1 MIAQQRRGVGSD
13 SPRPATPSDPI
24 ERMLL
29 SVSSLPHRRCRKAF
43 RLLLTGLALVLAGC
57 SLTASRPDMKRL
69 YSTARENVDQPPVIV
84 IPGLMGSL
92 LESETHGE
100 IWIGSIGDV
109 LFSDYRQA
117 ALAIDPETLE
127 PDPGDVRPAGI
138 TSRFAGRN
146 FYQPIIDMLEEVG
159 GFRRAEAGSP
169 INPGVRHYYI
179 YTYDW
184 RLDNV
189 ESARGLSRLVEQ
201 IRADHGRPDMKVDI
215 IAHSMG
221 GMIARYYL
229 RYGEVDATVDN
240 RFPVN
245 YHGASRV
252 RRIVILGTPSMG
264 SVASMRAFIDGR
276 RIGLNTIPPE
286 VMLTFPSF
294 YQLFPHPLT
303 NWLVD
308 LRGRPFDVDPF
319 DISTWRRFNWSLFG
333 EPLRQEIRK
342 GFDDPAAGQARLD
355 LLERYF
361 HKHIERG
368 RRFMWSLTVNMDRQ
382 PWELVVFGGDC
393 DLTPARGL
401 VEPIEGRFKLR
412 MHPDDIA
419 EPVPGIDYEHV
430 MLEPGDGLVTKTSL
444 LARQTLD
451 PFVPRHKWSDFPL
464 DYPLFLCEEHSQL
477 TNNTFFQN
485 NLLHFLLSRDR

>member
-1 MIAQQRRGVGSD
+1 MDSGRFAYSVFGFVMLACVGCGVVE
-13 SPRPATPSDPI
+13 PRPD
-24 ERMLL
+24 L
-29 SVSSLPHRRCRKAF
+29 
-43 RLLLTGLALVLAGC
+43 
-57 SLTASRPDMKRL
+57 KRL
-69 YSTARENVDQPPVIV
+69 YSTARENVEQPPVII
-84 IPGLMGSL
+84 IPGLMGTL
-92 LESETHGE
+92 LESETRGQ
-100 IWIGSIGDV
+100 IWIGSLWDIA
-109 LFSDYRQA
+109 FSDYRDA
-117 ALAIDPETLE
+117 VLEINPETLE
-127 PDPGDVRPAGI
+127 PEAGDVQPAGI
-138 TSRFAGRN
+138 TGKFAGRN
-146 FYQPIIDMLEEVG
+146 FYQPIIDTLEEVG
-159 GFRRAEAGSP
+159 GFTRAEVGSP
-169 INPGVRHYYI
+169 IEPGGRYYYI

-189 ESARGLSRLVEQ
+189 QSVRGLSRLIEQ
-201 IRADHGRPDMKVDI
+201 IRVDHGRPDMKVDI

-240 RFPVN
+240 SFPIN
-245 YHGASRV
+245 YHGATRV

-264 SVASMRAFIDGR
+264 SVESMKAFIVGR
-276 RIGLNTIPPE
+276 RIGLSTIPPE

-303 NWLVD
+303 EWLVD
-308 LRGRPFDVDPF
+308 LRGRRFDVDPF
-319 DISTWRRFNWSLFG
+319 DVSTWRRFKWSLFG
-333 EPLRQEIRK
+333 DGLRRKILRQY
-342 GFDDPAAGQARLD
+342 DDPEAGQARLA

-361 HKHIERG
+361 RKHIERG

-382 PWELVVFGGDC
+382 PWQLVVFGGDC
-393 DLTPARGL
+393 NMTPARMV
-401 VEPIEGRFKLR
+401 VERMGEDEFALR
-412 MHPDDIA
+412 LRPRDIRN
-419 EPVPGIDYEHV
+419 PLPGVDYERL

-477 TNNTFFQN
+477 TNNKFFQN

>member
-1 MIAQQRRGVGSD
+1 M
-13 SPRPATPSDPI
+13 PRPNIAF
-24 ERMLL
+24 LL
-29 SVSSLPHRRCRKAF
+29 VVT
-43 RLLLTGLALVLAGC
+43 LLLAGC
-57 SLTASRPDMKRL
+57 GSLSPGPDLERL
-69 YSTARENVDQPPVIV
+69 YSSARENVEQPPVIV
-84 IPGLMGSL
+84 IPGLMGSEL
-92 LESETHGE
+92 ASEQHGE
-100 IWIGSIGDV
+100 IWIGSVFDV
-109 LFSDYRQA
+109 LFSDYRDA
-117 ALAIDPETLE
+117 ALEIDPDSLL
-127 PDPGDVRPAGI
+127 PDPGDVEPTGI
-138 TSRFAGRN
+138 TGRFAGRN
-146 FYQPIIDMLEEVG
+146 FYQPIIETLENIG
-159 GFRRAEAGSP
+159 GFERAKAGRSVD
-169 INPGVRHYYI
+169 PGGRHYYV
-179 YTYDW
+179 YAYDW

-189 ESARGLSRLVEQ
+189 ESARGLSRLIEQ

-240 RFPVN
+240 SFPVN
-245 YHGASRV
+245 YHGESRV

-264 SVASMRAFIDGR
+264 SVESVKAFIVGR
-276 RIGLNTIPPE
+276 RIGLATIPPE

-303 NWLVD
+303 DWLID
-308 LRGRPFDVDPF
+308 IKGRPFNLDPF
-319 DISTWRRFNWSLFG
+319 DVSTWQRFNWSLFD
-333 EPLRQEIRK
+333 PDLRRK
-342 GFDDPAAGQARLD
+342 IVAQGADVEQGRARLA

-368 RRFMWSLTVNMDRQ
+368 RRFMWSLTVNMERQ

-393 DLTPARGL
+393 ELTPTRMV
-401 VEPIEGRFKLR
+401 VEPTGDEFALR
-412 MHPDDIA
+412 LRPGDIRN
-419 EPVPGIDYEHV
+419 PVAGVDYEKL

-477 TNNTFFQN
+477 TSNRFFQN